1 MGKLLARLLR
11 ITSFFQYFISKIEI
25 NKWSRFEKVY
35 TPALEASALRFSGLM
50 TEEVR
55 PRKEFIAWQ
64 RHVTWQWERL
74 WTLKWRKTSANS
86 IKHRF
91 RDIFCLL
98 ISNYRWG
105 ISDGKSKRF
114 FFLFFFFSRK
124 IYITDI
130 VRLASVSFDTAKG
143 SYGVYC
149 EVRFYYSRLLGSVA
163 RSSYL
168 SS

>member
-25 NKWSRFEKVY
+25 NKWSRFEKVF

-55 PRKEFIAWQ
+55 SRKEFIAWQ

-98 ISNYRWG
+98 ISNYRGG
-105 ISDGKSKRF
+105 ISDGKSKRWFFSFFF
-114 FFLFFFFSRK
+114 FFLKKDLYNRHRK
-124 IYITDI
+124 ACQCQFWYRQGFIWSI
-130 VRLASVSFDTAKG
+130 LWSSV
-143 SYGVYC
+143 
-149 EVRFYYSRLLGSVA
+149 LL
-163 RSSYL
+163 
-168 SS
+168 